1 MKTHI
6 CIPVEKGIELLKN
19 GDNFTTGTPQ
29 QALRVLTEYQV
40 AGKKYFTG
48 CDNEDE
54 NGQCKGH
61 DDV

>member
-19 GDNFTTGTPQ
+19 GENFTTGTPQ

-40 AGKKYFTG
+40 ASKKYFTG
-48 CDNEDE
+48 CDNEGPDGSC
-54 NGQCKGH
+54 NGH
-61 DDV
+61 ETV